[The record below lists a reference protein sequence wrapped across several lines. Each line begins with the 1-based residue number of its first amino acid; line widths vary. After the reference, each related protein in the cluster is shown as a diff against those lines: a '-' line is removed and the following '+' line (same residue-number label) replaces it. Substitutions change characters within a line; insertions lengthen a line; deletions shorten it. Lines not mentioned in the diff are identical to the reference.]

1 MFGLKLQVRVEL
13 GDGLPKGVAVPY
25 DLADRRLTVSVQQSV
40 ENRGHNGHGLQR
52 DMVAIDQLHIRP
64 CPVTIFGRG
73 GAFATRADG
82 IETPWIERHGCLES
96 EVTDPVID
104 EVIDVGQALPP
115 MQAQRRDRHM
125 ARIDIKAG
133 TARPRAAVF
142 HAVDTEVMQM
152 QIAPR
157 EDDLERGMEGG
168 QGHITAD
175 EEATPDQWAD
185 PLHHHPE
192 LIDMRWSISMFH
204 GRRVPQG
211 S

>member
-1 MFGLKLQVRVEL
+1 MSSGFR
-13 GDGLPKGVAVPY
+13 DGHP
-25 DLADRRLTVSVQQSV
+25 
-40 ENRGHNGHGLQR
+40 
-52 DMVAIDQLHIRP
+52 RP
-64 CPVTIFGRG
+64 ATIFWWS
-73 GAFATRADG
+73 GAFTTRTDRVAASWVHRQHRF
-82 IETPWIERHGCLES
+82 EP

-104 EVIDVGQALPP
+104 EVVDVAETLPP
-115 MQAQRRDRHM
+115 VQAQRRDRHV

-133 TARPRAAVF
+133 TARPRTAVF
-142 HAVDTEVMQM
+142 PAVDTEVMQM

-185 PLHHHPE
+185 PLNDHPE
-192 LIDMRWSISMFH
+192 LIDMRWGISMFH